1 MCIFYLT
8 VEGKTVKRENKMVSS
23 QAGHI
28 HACLSLENLLGQ
40 GPDITELYLKCLCE
54 YSRVLGFSYNLQ
66 ASVLLEK

>member
-1 MCIFYLT
+1 M
-8 VEGKTVKRENKMVSS
+8 GSS

-28 HACLSLENLLGQ
+28 YACLSLENLLGQ